1 MVTSHHQFPAPA
13 ASWDDS
19 PAVRTE
25 RMTILGDLGAE
36 SFLPWIRRH
45 ALKLGLEQ
53 AVDHADFQRIELR
66 ISGPADLI
74 DAMEMGCS
82 LGPIDVWV
90 DEIKRAEAVAQDT

>member
-13 ASWDDS
+13 APWDNG
-19 PAVRTE
+19 AAIRTE
-25 RMTILGDLGAE
+25 RMTILGSLSAA

-45 ALKLGLEQ
+45 AEKLGLEQ
-53 AVDHADFQRIELR
+53 SIDHADATRIDLR
-66 ISGPADLI
+66 IAGPIELI

-90 DEIKRAEAVAQDT
+90 DEIQRAEAVDERA